1 VAGPESV
8 DVYLDSVPQTMRGS
22 LETLRRQ
29 IRAEVPDAAETV
41 SYGVPMFKLGGR
53 PLVSFGAA
61 SKHLSLY
68 VMSPA
73 VVEANAAELESFKL
87 GKGSVQFTPDRPI
100 PEALVKKLVRA
111 RVAELG

>member
-1 VAGPESV
+1 VAGPESI
-8 DVYLDSVPQTMRGS
+8 DAYLDSVPGTMRGS
-22 LETLRRQ
+22 LEKLRRQ
-29 IRAEVPDAAETV
+29 IRAAAPDAVETI
-41 SYGVPMFKLGGR
+41 SYQVPMFKLGGR

-61 SKHLSLY
+61 TKHLSFY

-73 VVEANAAELESFKL
+73 VVEAYAADLQGFKL

-100 PEALVKKLVRA
+100 PKAVVKKVVRA

>member
-8 DVYLDSVPQTMRGS
+8 DAYLDSVPATMRAS
-22 LETLRRQ
+22 LEELRRQ
-29 IRAEVPDAAETV
+29 IRAAAPDAVETI
-41 SYGVPMFKLGGR
+41 SYQVPMFKLGGR

-61 SKHLSLY
+61 TKHLSLY
-68 VMSPA
+68 CMSPA
-73 VVEANAAELESFKL
+73 VVEAHAAELQSFKL

-100 PEALVKKLVRA
+100 PESLVKKLVRA

>member
-1 VAGPESV
+1 VAGAESV
-8 DVYLDSVPQTMRGS
+8 DAYLGSVPDTMRGS
-22 LETLRRQ
+22 LEKLRSQ
-29 IRAEVPDAAETV
+29 IRGEVPDAVETV

-73 VVEANAAELESFKL
+73 VVEAHAADLEGFKL

-100 PEALVKKLVRA
+100 PETLVKKLVRA

>member
-8 DVYLDSVPQTMRGS
+8 VGYLDSVPETMRSS
-22 LETLRRQ
+22 LEKLRWQ
-29 IRAEVPDAAETV
+29 IRAEVPDASETI
-41 SYGVPMFKLGGR
+41 SYGVPMFKLRGR

-73 VVEANAAELESFKL
+73 VVEAHAADLESFKL